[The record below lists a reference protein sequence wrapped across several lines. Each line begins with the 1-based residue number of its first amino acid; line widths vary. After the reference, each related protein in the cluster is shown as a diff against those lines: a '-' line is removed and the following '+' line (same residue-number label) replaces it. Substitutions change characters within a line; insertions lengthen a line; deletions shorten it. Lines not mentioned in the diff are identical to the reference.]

1 MEAKFPRTFVDL
13 NRSHLELDPNLISGD
28 FYFEKTARNIAGL
41 GVIPRFSGSGKAIY
55 NKTISIDNALRRLE
69 RYYFPYHNFLK
80 SLLLESKKSK
90 AMPSFF
96 HITGTLNFDFRAV
109 LL

>member
-1 MEAKFPRTFVDL
+1 ML

-28 FYFEKTARNIAGL
+28 FHFEKTARNIAGL

-69 RYYFPYHNFLK
+69 RYYFPYHRLF
-80 SLLLESKKSK
+80 KKLIVRIKKK
-90 AMPSFF
+90 AW
-96 HITGTLNFDFRAV
+96 IRNYV
-109 LL
+109 